1 MSSLLSKDRIYRHEL
16 VTCGR
21 MGCWILRVWTCDLV
35 EIMVWLQG
43 EIHQDLVVDLI
54 SLWGRSLSPKNRN
67 FRELIYICFQDALDS
82 ISTDA
87 QFERGHGKATRLFLE
102 RRNTSGGG
110 YSTVDL
116 VQHGN
121 SGNTYA
127 LKSVSKGTLAELQC
141 PTLHSG
147 CACRVSMAG
156 PRLHLANPDEDG
168 HCQWERCLVHD
179 QLPLHHQTFCF
190 LVLNFL
196 EGTLWKLTCLLLW
209 LRHGLHMLQ

>member
-1 MSSLLSKDRIYRHEL
+1 M
-16 VTCGR
+16 
-21 MGCWILRVWTCDLV
+21 
-35 EIMVWLQG
+35 
-43 EIHQDLVVDLI
+43 
-54 SLWGRSLSPKNRN
+54 
-67 FRELIYICFQDALDS
+67 DS

-168 HCQWERCLVHD
+168 HCQ
-179 QLPLHHQTFCF
+179 
-190 LVLNFL
+190 
-196 EGTLWKLTCLLLW
+196 
-209 LRHGLHMLQ
+209 